1 MALIL
6 GAKIQISLI
15 FKIKHSSLRS
25 RKISKWDFFEWFSNT
40 VKSIFAFF
48 SWHFP
53 IFLFLVLARGPFPTD
68 VNVSATTAH
77 LPKAPT
83 VHTPD
88 LVVPTLDRP
97 AQDLARVPMNA
108 IWGFPGP
115 EAGVDLSHPYH
126 SQQFTI
132 LVKLFSLFYLVFC

>member
-1 MALIL
+1 M
-6 GAKIQISLI
+6 
-15 FKIKHSSLRS
+15 
-25 RKISKWDFFEWFSNT
+25 
-40 VKSIFAFF
+40 
-48 SWHFP
+48 
-53 IFLFLVLARGPFPTD
+53 LARGPFPTD

-108 IWGFPGP
+108 I
-115 EAGVDLSHPYH
+115 
-126 SQQFTI
+126 
-132 LVKLFSLFYLVFC
+132 

>member
-1 MALIL
+1 M
-6 GAKIQISLI
+6 
-15 FKIKHSSLRS
+15 
-25 RKISKWDFFEWFSNT
+25 
-40 VKSIFAFF
+40 
-48 SWHFP
+48 
-53 IFLFLVLARGPFPTD
+53 LARGPFPTD

-88 LVVPTLDRP
+88 LVDPILDRP

-126 SQQFTI
+126 SQQFHNSSQII
-132 LVKLFSLFYLVFC
+132 LVTFSSFFVKFLFENSQ